1 MNRKWM
7 PILAG
12 ILEILAGF
20 AVLASILFIIWLAWL
35 TGQRPWDDPSL
46 LLWILWMI
54 PFIIGLL
61 GIVSLVGG
69 VCALMRR
76 RWRSAFWGSI
86 STVSLFF
93 VAAFGW
99 LGSWTEF
106 DYGIAPHYFYWSP
119 LLISAAII
127 TLVVLSKREFR

>member
-1 MNRKWM
+1 M

-20 AVLASILFIIWLAWL
+20 AVLASILFTIWLEWL
-35 TGQRPWDDPSL
+35 AGWRPWDDPSL

-93 VAAFGW
+93 AAAFGW
-99 LGSWTEF
+99 LGSWAYF
-106 DYGIAPHYFYWSP
+106 YYDGIAPHYFYWSP

-127 TLVVLSKREFR
+127 TLVVLSKREFK

>member
-1 MNRKWM
+1 M

-20 AVLASILFIIWLAWL
+20 AVLGSILFIIWLAWL
-35 TGQRPWDDPSL
+35 TGQRPWDDPDL

-54 PFIIGLL
+54 PFICGLL

-76 RWRSAFWGSI
+76 RWRLAFWGSI

-93 VAAFGW
+93 VEASGG
-99 LGSWTEF
+99 LGSWAEF
-106 DYGIAPHYFYWSP
+106 YYGIAPHYFYWSP